1 MLTNINFN
9 TNTFW
14 LLRIEYIAL
23 LVVSLIFFYQ
33 HLQDINWIHFAFL
46 FAMIDLIGYIPG
58 YFYVKYTKKNVPHRY
73 FYILYNITHNFV
85 LFFILALILWQLNLL
100 TWSFL
105 AVPIHLFGD
114 RGLLGNFYKPFASP
128 FTESTVAN

>member
-1 MLTNINFN
+1 MLTNIKFN

-14 LLRIEYIAL
+14 LLRIEFFAL
-23 LVVSLIFFYQ
+23 LVVSLILFYQ
-33 HLQDINWIHFAFL
+33 HLQDINWIHFAFF
-46 FAMIDLIGYIPG
+46 FAIIDLIGYLPG
-58 YFYVKYTKKNVPHRY
+58 YFYVKYTKQTVPSRY

-85 LFFILALILWQLNLL
+85 LFFMVAFILWQLNLL

-114 RGLLGNFYKPFASP
+114 RGLLGNFYKPFTSP
-128 FTESTVAN
+128 FTEPTI

>member
-14 LLRIEYIAL
+14 LLRIEYICL
-23 LVVSLIFFYQ
+23 LVISLVFFYQ
-33 HLQDINWIHFAFL
+33 HLQDINWIHFAFM
-46 FAMIDLIGYIPG
+46 FAIIDLIGYIPG
-58 YFYVKYTKKNVPHRY
+58 YFYVKYTKKTVPNRY
-73 FYILYNITHNFV
+73 FYILYNITHNFGV
-85 LFFILALILWQLNLL
+85 IFLVALVLWQLNLL

-105 AVPIHLFGD
+105 AIPIHLFGD

-128 FTESTVAN
+128 FTEATITN